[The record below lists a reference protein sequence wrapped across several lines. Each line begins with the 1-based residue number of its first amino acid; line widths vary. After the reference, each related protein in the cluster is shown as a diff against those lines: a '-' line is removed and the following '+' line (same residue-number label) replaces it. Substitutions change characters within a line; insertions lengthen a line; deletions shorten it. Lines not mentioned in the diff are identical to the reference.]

1 MIMSKFL
8 SVAPIT
14 IAVLDGAVGD
24 LPPKVAKQSVCPVST
39 GSREGFLGKTPA
51 PRELTGPAG

>member
-24 LPPKVAKQSVCPVST
+24 LPRNGSGEAKRV
-39 GSREGFLGKTPA
+39 
-51 PRELTGPAG
+51 PRVHRKP